1 MNRKEKAQWLVD
13 FYQQVADGRVG
24 MVKTT
29 TKMYAEDV
37 VLVIDGAT
45 HGVEVHFH
53 YWPGIPAQTNG
64 PMENCYPEEPEEF
77 EIMTLIANNKD
88 VTYLM
93 DEEGVADSIEAQLTG
108 REEEEWEC

>member
-1 MNRKEKAQWLVD
+1 
-13 FYQQVADGRVG
+13 
-24 MVKTT
+24 
-29 TKMYAEDV
+29 
-37 VLVIDGAT
+37 
-45 HGVEVHFH
+45 
-53 YWPGIPAQTNG
+53 
-64 PMENCYPEEPEEF
+64 MENCYPEEPEEF